1 MRLREVIPFLDDII
15 KVHVYTSD
23 GKKRTIRTTGV
34 SAELKLAEFLD
45 WEVRSIKAT
54 GTYTATLKGIGC
66 IAWVYIAVKETDY

>member
-1 MRLREVIPFLDDII
+1 MKLRDIIQVLDDIVI
-15 KVHVYTSD
+15 VRATSRR
-23 GKKRTIRTTGV
+23 GYSQTVKTTSV
-34 SAELKLAEFLD
+34 SAEQKLAEFLD